1 MVRKLVSMS
10 DESRAEHKPNA
21 RKVETRSARRSN
33 AGVEANARLT
43 ASTAVLLLVL
53 LAAEGVTI
61 LNVRGWLSAHVF
73 IGMLLIPPVL
83 LKVGSTGYRFVRY
96 YLGSPAY
103 RSKGPPPTLL
113 RLLGPFI
120 VVTTLAVVASGIV
133 LMFVGAG
140 LRNQILLLHKASF
153 VLWFGGMTIH
163 VLCHLLDT
171 AQLAPR
177 DVVRRSRKDVAGAGL
192 RQWAV
197 VTSFALGI
205 PLGLLLLGRADTWLA
220 HPIH

>member
-1 MVRKLVSMS
+1 MVRNLVSMS
-10 DESRAEHKPNA
+10 DESRAERKPYA
-21 RKVETRSARRSN
+21 PKAETRSAKRTNS
-33 AGVEANARLT
+33 GVEANSRLT
-43 ASTAVLLLVL
+43 ASTAVVLLVL

-73 IGMLLIPPVL
+73 IGMLLVPPVL

-103 RSKGPPPTLL
+103 RKKGPPPLLL
-113 RLLGPFI
+113 RLLGPF
-120 VVTTLAVVASGIV
+120 VVATTFAVVVSGIA
-133 LMFVGAG
+133 LLFVSPG
-140 LRNQILLLHKASF
+140 LRNQILFLHKATF
-153 VLWFGGMTIH
+153 VLWFGAMAIH
-163 VLCHLLDT
+163 VLGHLLDT

-177 DVVRRSRKDVAGAGL
+177 DLVRRSRKDVAGAGL

-197 VTSFALGI
+197 VTSVALGI
-205 PLGLLLLGRADTWLA
+205 PLGLLLLGRAGTWLT